1 MAVVNPAYW
10 KPLVI
15 WGSVARSGLPGTRR
29 WLPMVRANSQCLVA
43 WIKAWQ
49 YLRMIARNQ
58 LFIVWVLPGMFQPRK
73 PLFAWTV
80 RLFVVCRRWPCIF
93 RCRSLIPV
101 FLTLWPGARV
111 SVAKIGRAHV

>member
-15 WGSVARSGLPGTRR
+15 RGSVARSGLPGTRR
-29 WLPMVRANSQCLVA
+29 SFPMARANSRFLVA
-43 WIKAWQ
+43 WIKAWPELQ
-49 YLRMIARNQ
+49 MIARNL
-58 LFIVWVLPGMFQPRK
+58 LFIAWASPGMFQPRK

-80 RLFVVCRRWPCIF
+80 RLFVVCRHWLCIF
-93 RCRSLIPV
+93 RCRLLIPV

-111 SVAKIGRAHV
+111 SVASFWIG